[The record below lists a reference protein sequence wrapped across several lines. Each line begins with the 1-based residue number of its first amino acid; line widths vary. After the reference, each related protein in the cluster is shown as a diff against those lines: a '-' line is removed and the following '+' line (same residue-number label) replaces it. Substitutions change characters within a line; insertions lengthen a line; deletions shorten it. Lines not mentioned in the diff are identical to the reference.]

1 MPQFLPLKFGVCVC
15 VCVCVGEGNTDYLV
29 TLVSELKKKEK
40 KQR

>member
-1 MPQFLPLKFGVCVC
+1 MPQFLPLKFGGC